1 MRQQAF
7 GKGNMMAGVH
17 QHLVDHLDWD
27 GKGELLDIGC
37 GSGILSIVALLY
49 GAGKVI
55 GVDLDDAAVVASN
68 ENIEVNHLSDKDCV
82 FYNGNII
89 EDKEFIELCGE
100 DNDIVLAN
108 ILPEVLVPLSEN
120 IEENVKMGGYII
132 YSGILEFKVQEVVD
146 AINANGHFEVK
157 EIREQGEWRAIVAT
171 RNK

>member
-1 MRQQAF
+1 MYFITATLSKIR
-7 GKGNMMAGVH
+7 N
-17 QHLVDHLDWD
+17 
-27 GKGELLDIGC
+27 LLK
-37 GSGILSIVALLY
+37 S
-49 GAGKVI
+49 
-55 GVDLDDAAVVASN
+55 AVRDN
-68 ENIEVNHLSDKDCV
+68 E
-82 FYNGNII
+82 
-89 EDKEFIELCGE
+89 
-100 DNDIVLAN
+100 IVLAN

>member
-1 MRQQAF
+1 MASVTL
-7 GKGNMMAGVH
+7 KGIYKKYAGGVTA
-17 QHLVDHLDWD
+17 VSDFNLD
-27 GKGELLDIGC
+27 
-37 GSGILSIVALLY
+37 
-49 GAGKVI
+49 
-55 GVDLDDAAVVASN
+55 
-68 ENIEVNHLSDKDCV
+68 
-82 FYNGNII
+82 I

-120 IEENVKMGGYII
+120 IEKNVKMGGYII

-146 AINANGHFEVK
+146 AINANRHFEVK

>member
-1 MRQQAF
+1 MHETTQLCIRQIRKYLKD
-7 GKGNMMAGVH
+7 G
-17 QHLVDHLDWD
+17 DRILDV
-27 GKGELLDIGC
+27 GT

-68 ENIEVNHLSDKDCV
+68 ENVEVNHLSDKDCV

>member
-1 MRQQAF
+1 MSSVTM
-7 GKGNMMAGVH
+7 KHIYKKYAGGVIA
-17 QHLVDHLDWD
+17 VTDFNLD
-27 GKGELLDIGC
+27 
-37 GSGILSIVALLY
+37 
-49 GAGKVI
+49 
-55 GVDLDDAAVVASN
+55 
-68 ENIEVNHLSDKDCV
+68 
-82 FYNGNII
+82 I

-120 IEENVKMGGYII
+120 IEKNVKLGGYII

-146 AINANGHFEVK
+146 AINAHRHFEVK